1 MPTISKTN
9 FRIQLTVL
17 LLHAGLVQKRFFVG
31 SGVETFFVGSGV
43 EGGCLLSFWAFKV
56 GDYLRWAL
64 IRRWAI
70 NQINTVYHILTNMAH
85 KPNHMHV
92 GNINR

>member
-1 MPTISKTN
+1 M
-9 FRIQLTVL
+9 
-17 LLHAGLVQKRFFVG
+17 
-31 SGVETFFVGSGV
+31 
-43 EGGCLLSFWAFKV
+43 EGGCLLSFWAFRV

-64 IRRWAI
+64 IRRWAV
-70 NQINTVYHILTNMAH
+70 NRINTVYHILTNMAH